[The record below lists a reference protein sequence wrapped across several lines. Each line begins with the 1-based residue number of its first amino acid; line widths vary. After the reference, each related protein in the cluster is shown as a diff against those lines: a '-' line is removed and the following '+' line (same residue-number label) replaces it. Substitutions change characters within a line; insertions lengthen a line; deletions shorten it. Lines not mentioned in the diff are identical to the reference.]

1 MKTLFLSIVLL
12 FINGIFCQTNKIT
25 SLFQKTLQLE
35 IEARKGVIKDTS
47 DLERSPERLIVTEPF
62 TIKKDTLYYTVQ
74 KRIDSNR
81 YHVEQQK
88 MALKDVKQVTKDIG
102 LFLETHAEKVIKT
115 RQEFIDSKKVEE
127 SIFYS
132 DTFETY
138 MINLSSVDYF
148 ADEMIEAFR
157 TSGFKITKGYWYD

>member
-1 MKTLFLSIVLL
+1 
-12 FINGIFCQTNKIT
+12 
-25 SLFQKTLQLE
+25 
-35 IEARKGVIKDTS
+35 
-47 DLERSPERLIVTEPF
+47 
-62 TIKKDTLYYTVQ
+62 
-74 KRIDSNR
+74 
-81 YHVEQQK
+81 